1 VRGVDMAKSFELL
14 TGLATGIYI
23 FIVSNQL
30 SLHEINAML
39 RVLGNC
45 LYNYFCIY
53 IYEGMN
59 VK

>member
-1 VRGVDMAKSFELL
+1 MAKSFELL
-14 TGLATGIYI
+14 TGMATGIYI

>member
-1 VRGVDMAKSFELL
+1 MRGVDMAKSFELL

-30 SLHEINAML
+30 SLHEINAIL
-39 RVLGNC
+39 RAFGNC
-45 LYNYFCIY
+45 LCNYLY